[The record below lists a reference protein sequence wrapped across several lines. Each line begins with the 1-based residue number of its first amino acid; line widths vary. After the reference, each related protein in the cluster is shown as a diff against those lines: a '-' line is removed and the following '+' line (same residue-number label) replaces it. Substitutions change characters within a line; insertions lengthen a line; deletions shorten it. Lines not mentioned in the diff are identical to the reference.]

1 MNIEKYREAMA
12 RLPKG
17 VRSAEI
23 YFGGSRSFT
32 AALRAGELER
42 YAVSEKGALSLR
54 ADCGKIGYSYTED
67 PGDDPYRLLEQAK
80 NNAAII
86 DDPDEQVIFPG
97 AKEYP
102 APPDVDPSL
111 SAATAKEKLDILYAL
126 EKAALEA
133 DGRIDR
139 LGWCQLAT
147 GESETKIVNSLGLDL
162 SQRSGYALAYVSPVA
177 TINGVTKEGAGYRIV
192 PTLGE
197 IDVAAI
203 AQEAAEDL
211 FSQFGAI
218 TPASGVYGAVFRK
231 EAISALLSVF
241 ADMFSAEEAQKGR
254 SLLAGKEGEVIASP
268 VIDII
273 DDPMMESALIRRS
286 FDDEGVPAQRT
297 GVVEQGVLKTL
308 LHNLK
313 TAKIAECET
322 TGNAGKASVAA
333 SVGVAPC
340 NFHIVPGENTLEE
353 LLKKLRNG
361 VLIVE
366 VTGLHAGCNPVSG
379 AFSAMA
385 RGFMIKDGKRAEPIE
400 QITVSGNFLDLLKNV
415 TALGNDLKFDLGSMN
430 VAAPSALVSAVTVAG
445 K

>member
-241 ADMFSAEEAQKGR
+241 ADMFSAEEAQKAALCLRGR
-254 SLLAGKEGEVIASP
+254 GRGHRLAGDRHHRRP
-268 VIDII
+268 
-273 DDPMMESALIRRS
+273 DDGIRPDPPIFRRRGAFPHSA
-286 FDDEGVPAQRT
+286 PAWL
-297 GVVEQGVLKTL
+297 EQGVLKTL

-385 RGFMIKDGKRAEPIE
+385 G
-400 QITVSGNFLDLLKNV
+400 
-415 TALGNDLKFDLGSMN
+415 AL
-430 VAAPSALVSAVTVAG
+430 
-445 K
+445 